1 MEETTAARAHV
12 GAKLKQKRQDAGLS
26 LRALSALTHIHFSTL
41 CRLEAGIY
49 DLSVERLLLL
59 TRALGCTH
67 SDVLDDDATPTHNQ
81 EPTHV

>member
-1 MEETTAARAHV
+1 MEETTATRAHV
-12 GAKLKQKRQDAGLS
+12 GARLKQKRQDAGLS
-26 LRALSALTHIHFSTL
+26 LRDLSALTHIHFSTL

-67 SDVLDDDATPTHNQ
+67 SDVLDDPTAIDQ
-81 EPTHV
+81 ETTHA